1 MIIIS
6 QLSVNLALKMLG
18 IKNIKNT
25 SIQSTLHEDTHNRDR
40 KEFNKNIE
48 QAVSIRFRIWT
59 DKHNDHQ
66 MMHTHLFFFFFLNPI
81 TPLFS
86 HSCYFPNHLNLPT
99 SHLMFLS

>member
-1 MIIIS
+1 MLNKDQYNFLFSLETMIIIS

-66 MMHTHLFFFFFLNPI
+66 MMHTHLFFFFF
-81 TPLFS
+81 
-86 HSCYFPNHLNLPT
+86 
-99 SHLMFLS
+99 